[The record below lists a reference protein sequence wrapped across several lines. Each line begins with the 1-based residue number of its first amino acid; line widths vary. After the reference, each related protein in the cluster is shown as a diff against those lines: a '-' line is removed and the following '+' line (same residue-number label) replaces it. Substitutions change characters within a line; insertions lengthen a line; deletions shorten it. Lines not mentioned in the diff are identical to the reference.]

1 MALKINVTWPRHL
14 PQICIPFDCSDLES
28 ISRKATKSGDDIV
41 IDGAFG
47 QGNRVCDD
55 DRYRIDRRS
64 NDPLECCERDAAFE
78 QTLVIVLE
86 SPHKAEYL
94 GNRIDRPIAP
104 AVGRTGHNI
113 RNHLMDV
120 IRSCSHIHCRLVQET
135 RVILANPIPFQT
147 SLASTIRVRRQS
159 GESKSGESKS
169 EKRKRE
175 ERERKKRENRIRD
188 AVWKALWYRQAIRNG
203 FKERLKGYG
212 PKLIINACTHDE
224 GCEDKKC
231 LNDLLE
237 QPASEPIRPR
247 WCKKRT
253 IYNFL
258 ARNFPDAHI
267 YATSHPA
274 SPNWKKKEKKK
285 GFLKL
290 V

>member
-86 SPHKAEYL
+86 SPRKEEYL

-135 RVILANPIPFQT
+135 RVIIANPIQFQC
-147 SLASTIRVRRQS
+147 SL
-159 GESKSGESKS
+159 ESVIKSDANPDAW
-169 EKRKRE
+169 
-175 ERERKKRENRIRD
+175 KKIRD
-188 AVWKALWYRQAIRNG
+188 AVWKALWNRKDIRKE
-203 FKERLKGYG
+203 FKKRLRRHN
-212 PKLIINACTHDE
+212 PDFIINACTHD
-224 GCEDKKC
+224 
-231 LNDLLE
+231 LE
-237 QPASEPIRPR
+237 CTNTYRRNNGNECRMQCRKRKIRD
-247 WCKKRT
+247 
-253 IYNFL
+253 FL
-258 ARNFPDAHI
+258 KQKFPCAHI
-267 YATSHPA
+267 YTAAAHPTTWHKNDRRCLDLLQERRQNQHGPSA
-274 SPNWKKKEKKK
+274 GANE
-285 GFLKL
+285 GQE
-290 V
+290 